1 MPNTLAYVALFA
13 YPLVAILLFRRLG
26 LVRGL
31 IWTILGG
38 YLFLPVRP
46 VIDLPIPGVPFIDK
60 VFVPAICALIL
71 VGIEAKRQARREA
84 VLRRRQQVSN
94 VLQDSNA
101 NGVTSETQRRHP
113 NKARSKGRLIVN
125 ALIILAILGPMITAL
140 TNAEPVIQGGRVLAG
155 FALYDSGRAVV
166 TTLVMLLPFLLARKY
181 VNTVEGHQILIG
193 ALIFGG
199 VIYAIL
205 AMYEVRMS
213 PTLNR
218 KIFGFFAHEWRQH
231 LRQGGYRPIL
241 FQQHGLRVGIFLT
254 MAAVAV
260 AVGCRAAKS
269 AAQRRK
275 IYLLLPFMILCLIM
289 AKSFGAIAIAAMFI
303 PLAIFF
309 TPRIQILG
317 VGFLAAIILLYPVLR
332 GSEFIPTRQ
341 IVSFANSLDR
351 DRAESLETRLKNED
365 LLLDRASL
373 KPFAGWGGQGRWGV
387 FKDGE
392 QVSVPDGRWVITIGQ
407 YGWLGYL
414 TEFGLLAV
422 PLLVLAFRSKSL
434 EIDRATAGLA
444 LILAANMVDL
454 IPNSALTPITWL
466 VAGSLAGWY
475 ETQLAARSVQAPV
488 GARKTPNRK
497 TPAAA
502 ARRHHARAPV

>member
-181 VNTVEGHQILIG
+181 VNTVEGHQID
-193 ALIFGG
+193 
-199 VIYAIL
+199 
-205 AMYEVRMS
+205 
-213 PTLNR
+213 R
-218 KIFGFFAHEWRQH
+218 K
-231 LRQGGYRPIL
+231 
-241 FQQHGLRVGIFLT
+241 
-254 MAAVAV
+254 
-260 AVGCRAAKS
+260 
-269 AAQRRK
+269 
-275 IYLLLPFMILCLIM
+275 
-289 AKSFGAIAIAAMFI
+289 
-303 PLAIFF
+303 
-309 TPRIQILG
+309 
-317 VGFLAAIILLYPVLR
+317 
-332 GSEFIPTRQ
+332 
-341 IVSFANSLDR
+341 
-351 DRAESLETRLKNED
+351 
-365 LLLDRASL
+365 
-373 KPFAGWGGQGRWGV
+373 
-387 FKDGE
+387 
-392 QVSVPDGRWVITIGQ
+392 SVV
-407 YGWLGYL
+407 
-414 TEFGLLAV
+414 
-422 PLLVLAFRSKSL
+422 
-434 EIDRATAGLA
+434 
-444 LILAANMVDL
+444 
-454 IPNSALTPITWL
+454 
-466 VAGSLAGWY
+466 
-475 ETQLAARSVQAPV
+475 
-488 GARKTPNRK
+488 
-497 TPAAA
+497 
-502 ARRHHARAPV
+502 